1 MYYNYNL
8 SNLILTQN
16 EMRFYN
22 KVDFINIEINGS
34 NLLEN
39 IEWNV
44 YNFLLYKDFF
54 LTFRIFY

>member
-1 MYYNYNL
+1 MYYNNNL

-34 NLLEN
+34 NLSEN

-44 YNFLLYKDFF
+44 YNFLLYLCEIKNKKFQ
-54 LTFRIFY
+54 L